1 MENNKRYLKFYFPSS
16 LGGEIITIK
25 IRKIDISIS
34 RIKNKLKEKG
44 ITLLDVVDINEIRDF
59 ENKYNVTLPEEMV
72 LFYTMISNGCE
83 MIDGFQL
90 RAFEDWKYDD
100 ELISKEFPFEKYY
113 ILEEDD
119 NFEINHIEYGNIELI
134 DIGDAQT
141 WNVIINGKEQGNMWF
156 FTDVGI
162 QPAAPRL
169 NFLEWFEFWLDGGED
184 YFKEFVM

>member
-1 MENNKRYLKFYFPSS
+1 MFDTRQREK
-16 LGGEIITIK
+16 T
-25 IRKIDISIS
+25 IS
-34 RIKNKLKEKG
+34 RIKVKLNEKG
-44 ITLLDVVDINEIRDF
+44 ITLIDVVDINAIRDF
-59 ENKYNVTLPEEMV
+59 EHKYNITLPEELV

-90 RAFEDWKYDD
+90 RAFEDWKYNH
-100 ELISKEFPFEKYY
+100 ELLSKEFPFEKYY
-113 ILEEDD
+113 IWEDD
-119 NFEINHIEYGNIELI
+119 DGLEINYIEYGNIELI

-162 QPAAPRL
+162 QLAAPGRS
-169 NFLEWFEFWLDGGED
+169 FLEWFEYWLDGGED